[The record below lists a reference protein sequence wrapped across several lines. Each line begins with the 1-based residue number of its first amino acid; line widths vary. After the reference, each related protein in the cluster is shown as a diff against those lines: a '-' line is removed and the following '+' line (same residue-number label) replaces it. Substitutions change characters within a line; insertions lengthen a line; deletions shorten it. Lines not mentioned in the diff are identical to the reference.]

1 MVNAMK
7 IKKIINQIK
16 TGDKY
21 LTIPIG
27 FTAFS
32 VLTIALL
39 FLLIFNSLPQ
49 NVPLFYS
56 LPWGSGQLASKQQL
70 LILPA
75 VMVLVA
81 LINFVIYSQLH
92 VSQFIL
98 KRMLLVNVLV
108 ANFILVFAVL
118 KIIFSFL

>member
-1 MVNAMK
+1 MQ
-7 IKKIINQIK
+7 IKKIISQIK

-27 FTAFS
+27 FTAVS
-32 VLTIALL
+32 SLTITLA
-39 FLLIFNSLPQ
+39 FLLIFNQLPQ

-70 LILPA
+70 LILPSI
-75 VMVLVA
+75 MVLVA
-81 LINFVIYSQLH
+81 LINVAIYSQLH
-92 VSQFIL
+92 ISQLIL
-98 KRMLLVNVLV
+98 KRMLLINILV
-108 ANFILVFAVL
+108 ANFILTFVDL